1 MISVRMKMSE
11 VVTRPCTRV
20 GAWLINL
27 FLLCSFTLAA
37 HGQIL
42 PHEIRVARGIEN
54 YPPYEMSIDGKLVG
68 LHIEVVEAVAA
79 RMGHKVMWIE
89 LPWMRAQR
97 CAEVGECDAI
107 SYISPSPARE
117 QWGLFLPNNVLSQV
131 DMRFMIHKDD
141 VDTLVFNGNV
151 PEFLAGK
158 KLLSI
163 IGYNYGP
170 DIAKVEKHEVKDQA
184 TLAAMM
190 KLKRY
195 PVAIINTHDF
205 AGLQARD
212 DFVLLAPAVWVS
224 RSFIAFSKKA
234 NSAGELAARFE
245 ESYVA
250 FRKTKEYAAIV
261 QRYATKAK

>member
-1 MISVRMKMSE
+1 MTMPE
-11 VVTRPCTRV
+11 DTTLTRTKV
-20 GAWLINL
+20 GAWLIGF
-27 FLLCSFTLAA
+27 FLLCSCTLAA

-42 PHEIRVARGIEN
+42 PNEIRVARGNEN
-54 YPPYEMSIDGKLVG
+54 YPPYEMVIDGKLVG
-68 LHIEVVEAVAA
+68 LHIETIETVAA
-79 RMGHKVMWIE
+79 KMGYTVTWIE

-97 CAEVGECDAI
+97 CAELGECDAV

-141 VDTLVFNGNV
+141 ADTLVFNGNV
-151 PEFLAGK
+151 QEFLAGK

-170 DIAKVEKHEVKDQA
+170 DVAKAEKHEVKDQA
-184 TLAAMM
+184 TMAAMM
-190 KLKRY
+190 KHKRY

-212 DFVLLAPAVWVS
+212 EFVLLNPAVWVS

-234 NSAGELAARFE
+234 SSAGDLAAKFE

-250 FRKTKEYAAIV
+250 FKKTKEYAAIV
-261 QRYATKAK
+261 QRYSTKTK